1 MNLRISSTGCS
12 PHVDFEKGFI
22 FSLRTI
28 LLLNEAISF
37 YSFKI
42 SKLLGKGKLNLRT
55 STSLFKS
62 VKNISVLNV
71 AFSKSVLVLIKNW
84 CISLIFYFMEKQYYT
99 HFFIRTS
106 TLFEKA
112 TLRTKMFLT
121 FLKRLFRF
129 SNSTSCSHKVL
140 TLSSQN
146 YDLPVLPYLISLI
159 LEGFYHIIPK
169 LT

>member
-62 VKNISVLNV
+62 VKNILVLNE
-71 AFSKSVLVLIKNW
+71 AFSKNVLVLIKKE
-84 CISLIFYFMEKQYYT
+84 CINEY
-99 HFFIRTS
+99 
-106 TLFEKA
+106 
-112 TLRTKMFLT
+112 
-121 FLKRLFRF
+121 
-129 SNSTSCSHKVL
+129 
-140 TLSSQN
+140 
-146 YDLPVLPYLISLI
+146 
-159 LEGFYHIIPK
+159 K
-169 LT
+169 LGY